1 MVELNELSSLGKALD
16 SQKQLADE
24 ALRIHIQAQ
33 HHKQDAGIAHYLDE
47 HFMESLSERV
57 RELSGHTNDL
67 KNLMTE
73 RTETSLSLFLFDE
86 YLQKIL

>member
-16 SQKQLADE
+16 SQKQLATE

-33 HHKQDAGIAHYLDE
+33 HHKQDADIAHYIEE
-47 HFMESLSERV
+47 HFIESLSERV